1 MIIIDDDICNH
12 EKKEPVFSYMLI
24 TDKQNNYIHQFRRV
38 FRFLGYERETVDRY
52 LYNAETAIPADYTI
66 KIGDRRGT
74 GGCIAI
80 RISF

>member
-1 MIIIDDDICNH
+1 
-12 EKKEPVFSYMLI
+12 MLI

-66 KIGDRRGT
+66 KIGDRGE
-74 GGCIAI
+74 
-80 RISF
+80 